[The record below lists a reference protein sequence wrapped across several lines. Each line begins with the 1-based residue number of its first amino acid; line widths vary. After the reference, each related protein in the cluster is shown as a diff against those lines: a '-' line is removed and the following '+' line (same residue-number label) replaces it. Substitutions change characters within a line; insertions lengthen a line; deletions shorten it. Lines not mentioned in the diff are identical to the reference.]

1 MAAGGFWAQR
11 AGWLGLLT
19 MLWLAIGVPA
29 RADERLD
36 ALLDAGLVY
45 AGYLDADSAGDP
57 EARAHAFI
65 QLLVDNQQELVTPQT
80 DLQAVLNSA
89 LVRDAAGGVVT
100 LPPALDLV
108 GLGLGM
114 VPPRL
119 EDDLSSGDAR
129 RIALAQGYLQL
140 LGHEVPLSGTLD
152 ATTVA
157 EATKRL
163 KAQSLPSGLV
173 DDAGV
178 VAFDRVTRLAEHGQ
192 LPIPESHMAHYY
204 MSKDN
209 VEAMRSLP
217 VAAERQPTDIF
228 SREAFAV
235 LTMLE
240 PGDGTPP
247 TYRKFLAD
255 FLKRTLDARVGAITQ
270 AAAHNRPAS
279 LANCLAA
286 IEHPVMDG
294 DNQSIL
300 KTCDYSRLKRENP
313 TDEQVLAVLEY
324 FGSGFPVVVTH
335 ETIVAWATPLAE
347 RGNAAALHRL
357 GSTYLAFDKERAA
370 ALYSLAAQRG
380 DMDAERSLYLFLK
393 NNPDDFVNATERA
406 AQLLE
411 QAAALEH
418 PWALDL
424 IATQNR
430 RAEER
435 QAAAS
440 RAAGEK
446 AMAELLGLILA
457 AAATAVANGEVAP
470 SESQDSFEPDP
481 CASSRDIFG
490 WSGGDPDV
498 AAAIAL
504 GGCAPY

>member
-1 MAAGGFWAQR
+1 
-11 AGWLGLLT
+11 

-45 AGYLDADSAGDP
+45 AGYLDADSAGDA
-57 EARAHAFI
+57 EARTHAFI

-100 LPPALDLV
+100 LPRALELV
-108 GLGLGM
+108 RLGLGM
-114 VPPRL
+114 VPPRF

-140 LGHEVPLSGTLD
+140 LGHDVPVNGVLEER
-152 ATTVA
+152 TVA
-157 EATKRL
+157 EASKRL
-163 KAQSLPSGLV
+163 KSAQNLPEGLV
-173 DDAGV
+173 DDAGNV
-178 VAFDRVTRLAEHGQ
+178 DFDRVILLADHGQ

-204 MSKDN
+204 MARDA
-209 VEAMRSLP
+209 VETMKVLP
-217 VAAERQPTDIF
+217 VAAEKQPTDIF

-235 LTMLE
+235 LSMLQPE
-240 PGDGTPP
+240 DGTAP
-247 TYRKFLAD
+247 TYRRFLAN
-255 FLKRTLDARVGAITQ
+255 LMRQTLDKRIGTITQ
-270 AAAHNRPAS
+270 AAAHNRPVS
-279 LANCLAA
+279 LSNCLAA
-286 IEHPVMDG
+286 IEHPVLDNS
-294 DNQSIL
+294 NQSIL

-313 TDEQVLAVLEY
+313 TDEQVLAVIDY
-324 FGSGFPVVVTH
+324 FGSAFPVAVSH

-347 RGNAAALHRL
+347 RGNAAALHHL

-418 PWALDL
+418 TWALDL

-446 AMAELLGLILA
+446 AMADLLGLILA
-457 AAATAVANGEVAP
+457 AAATAIANGEVAP
-470 SESQDSFEPDP
+470 SESQDGFEPDP